1 MLESIY
7 RWLYRGTR
15 GRLVFDHKPYCYYDV
30 VASKRI
36 VITLYD
42 HMDGNRLYSGTFTA
56 TFTCYEPFG
65 HMFQTSYSGEADEHT
80 LAHTGL
86 LPASMMPASPML
98 ETRSFI
104 IYNPGT
110 EAAHTIIRIAGD
122 VGSGMLI
129 RNLTTSQR
137 CRIIGLRSDS
147 LLEGQVLSLDSYRG
161 QTRTELGEHIE
172 MAFPFHD
179 EGYITLAPCTPF
191 VRNLR
196 VNYTANSNIITS
208 DGGFLPYM
216 MGQFIYLNGWKCIR
230 LVSSPNRAV
239 ISEAMT
245 ESGTTEAPVVTMNE
259 IEISGD
265 GLNLTRLEIDYTP
278 RVR

>member
-1 MLESIY
+1 M
-7 RWLYRGTR
+7 
-15 GRLVFDHKPYCYYDV
+15 

-42 HMDGNRLYSGTFTA
+42 HVDENGIKLYAGTFTA

-65 HMFQTSYSGEADEHT
+65 HMFQTSYSGDIDDRT

-86 LPASMMPASPML
+86 LPAAIMPAAPTL
-98 ETRSFI
+98 ETRSFLLF
-104 IYNPGT
+104 NPGT
-110 EAAHTIIRIAGD
+110 EAAHTIIRVAGN

-129 RNLTTSQR
+129 RNLTTGQR
-137 CRIIGLRSDS
+137 CRVVNLRSDS
-147 LLEGQVLSLDSYRG
+147 LLESQALLLDSARG
-161 QTRTELGEHIE
+161 QTRTELGDHVE

-191 VRNLR
+191 VRALR

-208 DGGFLPYM
+208 DGGFLPHM
-216 MGQFIYLNGWKCIR
+216 AGQFIYLNGWKSIR

-239 ISEAMT
+239 ISEAMP
-245 ESGTTEAPVVTMNE
+245 ESGTAEAPVVTMNE

-265 GLNLTRLEIDYTP
+265 GLDLTRLEIDYTP

>member
-1 MLESIY
+1 M
-7 RWLYRGTR
+7 
-15 GRLVFDHKPYCYYDV
+15 
-30 VASKRI
+30 

-42 HMDGNRLYSGTFTA
+42 HDDENGDKVYTGTFTA

-65 HMFQTSYSGEADEHT
+65 QMLETSYVNDPGVVA

-86 LPASMMPASPML
+86 LPATIMPATPSQ
-98 ETRSFI
+98 ESGSFL

-110 EAAHTIIRIAGD
+110 EPAHTVIRIAGD

-129 RNLTTSQR
+129 RNLTTGQR
-137 CRIIGLRSDS
+137 CKVVDLKADS
-147 LLEGQVLSLDSYRG
+147 LLEGQVLELDSYRG
-161 QTRTELGEHIE
+161 QTRTVLGEHVE

-191 VRNLR
+191 VRSLR
-196 VNYTANSNIITS
+196 VNYTPNSNIITS
-208 DGGFLPYM
+208 DGGFLPHM
-216 MGQFIYLNGWKCIR
+216 VGQYVYLGGWKKIR
-230 LVSSPNRAV
+230 LVSSENRAV
-239 ISEAMT
+239 ISEIMAEGGSSET
-245 ESGTTEAPVVTMNE
+245 PIVTMNE

-265 GLNLTRLEIDYTP
+265 GLDLSQLEIDYIP

>member
-1 MLESIY
+1 M
-7 RWLYRGTR
+7 
-15 GRLVFDHKPYCYYDV
+15 

-42 HMDGNRLYSGTFTA
+42 HVDENGIKLYAGTFTA

-65 HMFQTSYSGEADEHT
+65 HMFQTSYSGDIDDRT

-86 LPASMMPASPML
+86 LPAAIMPASPTL
-98 ETRSFI
+98 ETRSFL

-110 EAAHTIIRIAGD
+110 ELAHTVIRIAGD
-122 VGSGMLI
+122 VGSSMLI
-129 RNLTTSQR
+129 RNLTTGQR
-137 CRIIGLRSDS
+137 CKVIGLHSDS
-147 LLEGQVLSLDSYRG
+147 LLESQALLLDSARG
-161 QTRTELGEHIE
+161 QTRTELGNHVE

-191 VRNLR
+191 VRALR

-208 DGGFLPYM
+208 DGGFLPHM
-216 MGQFIYLNGWKCIR
+216 TGQFIYLNGWKSIR

-239 ISEAMT
+239 ISEAMP
-245 ESGTTEAPVVTMNE
+245 ESGTAEAPVVTMNE

-265 GLNLTRLEIDYTP
+265 GLDLTRLEIDYTP